1 MKAVGKI
8 IGAALVAA
16 GVGAALAGP
25 ALAETELSFYTGFQ
39 AAPHSRVE
47 GNDPGGVG
55 DFSFLSTWE
64 GRPFEMP
71 PYYGFRATYWLQRNP
86 NLGFGLDFSHNKVY
100 ADDETLATN
109 GFDRLEF
116 TDGLNTITANVWYR
130 WPGQW
135 MNGRLT
141 PYVGA
146 GAGLAIPHV
155 DVETAGGKTF
165 ATTGNHFADGQVI
178 ETTTELKKG
187 TESSR
192 RRAVWQYRLARE
204 HRDRRNHTLQVQRA
218 EDIAAGRKAQ
228 RKARFL
234 TTGQRKS
241 LTVDY
246 EAAKA
251 AEQLFGLK
259 G

>member
-16 GVGAALAGP
+16 GFGAALAGP
-25 ALAETELSFYTGFQ
+25 ALAETELSFYTGYQ

-165 ATTGNHFADGQVI
+165 EYQLTGAAVQAVAGIKYSFNDRWAVFG
-178 ETTTELKKG
+178 EYKG
-187 TESSR
+187 TYSMNE
-192 RRAVWQYRLARE
+192 ADLASGG
-204 HRDRRNHTLQVQRA
+204 TLKTDVVTNA
-218 EDIAAGRKAQ
+218 INIGVS
-228 RKARFL
+228 F
-234 TTGQRKS
+234 S
-241 LTVDY
+241 
-246 EAAKA
+246 
-251 AEQLFGLK
+251 F
-259 G
+259 

>member
-8 IGAALVAA
+8 IGAVAIAA
-16 GVGAALAGP
+16 GFGATLAAP
-25 ALAETELSFYTGFQ
+25 AAAETELSFYTGYQ
-39 AAPHSRVE
+39 TAPHSRVE
-47 GNDPGGVG
+47 GTDPGGVG

-71 PYYGFRATYWLQRNP
+71 PYYGFRATYWLERNP

-135 MNGRLT
+135 MDGRLT

-155 DVETAGGKTF
+155 DVETSGGKTF
-165 ATTGNHFADGQVI
+165 EYQVTGTALQAVAGIKYSF
-178 ETTTELKKG
+178 TENWAVFGEYKG
-187 TESSR
+187 TYSMNE
-192 RRAVWQYRLARE
+192 ADLASGG
-204 HRDRRNHTLQVQRA
+204 TLQTDVVTNA
-218 EDIAAGRKAQ
+218 INVGVS
-228 RKARFL
+228 F
-234 TTGQRKS
+234 S
-241 LTVDY
+241 
-246 EAAKA
+246 
-251 AEQLFGLK
+251 F
-259 G
+259 